1 MARIPTI
8 NAQNITPPPGTA
20 GGVLL
25 NNPGTSNV
33 QIKTPLTQQM
43 NPAQYGK
50 EGAAIVRGANSIFQN
65 ALMPRIRR
73 DARNRRFTEYSD
85 TIYEINGEVDEFAL
99 DVKNGNIEFD
109 QYNRPRDITKE
120 IETKTTDWLGRLAKG
135 ISDPRYLGSAKV
147 QFAQKIATMN
157 LSAANRLTK
166 LSDAKVESSYQN
178 NVNGRVSRF
187 KPPTK
192 QSTSHGDVIT
202 YQNWDIALAEQD
214 SIDNGLQNS
223 SLDPLKKLELR
234 DKGRLQI
241 FNEIAEQLKLE
252 DPKLGMDWVRSDQVE
267 RLLEG
272 TSTGE
277 KAKGDALKAFQD
289 TVKAQIDYENKIATV
304 EEKRSSEVSIKYV
317 DDNYISWFTQISQ
330 GTDKSKD
337 LVWLES
343 NLKKHFKNAN
353 REDDYKTLYEYA
365 QKYSYE
371 AGETDPT
378 ELYKAQQQIL
388 NGDLGMGELFGL
400 DRISDSD
407 KTTLSKFHDKRTR
420 EGDWLFNDP
429 QFKLAREAFEK
440 AISIPANTGD
450 TNARRMGTVAMGL
463 MMEKVSESLT
473 QGQKWSKKNDD
484 WGSYFKNLMNNYGSL
499 HDDYSAEHT
508 QLYLGNLNDRLPK
521 EMQDFRFPGNN
532 EKTIVYDWQR
542 MSVQAHKMATEGKLQ
557 GKRLQDTYN
566 VIDQMKSIITPSSL
580 NGMIN
585 QKGVKDPGERG
596 NLQNRINSGTARKQ
610 FFKFSEPPQNIPGRI
625 PVIPEPAKPTPELSP
640 KPQKRTPISPV
651 PPTQEESQSPF
662 DPEGFGYDYESAR
675 KAGITPDETG
685 HWSSRD
691 PKSGLILKGAGHE
704 TFHKTIAG
712 EKQAGYK
719 IIKKDDGRYYSVRID
734 EPAQTE
740 MFPEMAP
747 TNDKGNIDAMFQE
760 WQKLNSENVAKQTQ
774 AIADENYYSMSANE
788 KKKFQKELDELYPV
802 AVELMTIL
810 KKQYGE

>member
-43 NPAQYGK
+43 NPAQFGQ
-50 EGAAIVRGANSIFQN
+50 EGAAIVRGANNIFQN

-85 TIYEINGEVDEFAL
+85 TIYEINGEVDAFAL

-109 QYNRPRDITKE
+109 QYNRPRDINKE
-120 IETKTTDWLGRLAKG
+120 ININTTDWLGRIEKG
-135 ISDPRYLGSAKV
+135 ISDPRYRGAAKT
-147 QFAQKIATMN
+147 QFAQKIATMQ

-166 LSDAKVESSYQN
+166 LSNAKVEGSFQN
-178 NVNGRVSRF
+178 NVNSFVTRF

-192 QSTSHGDVIT
+192 QSTALGDVTT
-202 YQNWDIALAEQD
+202 YQNWDIALAELQTLFNTLEN
-214 SIDNGLQNS
+214 SGL
-223 SLDPLKKLELR
+223 DEVKKLELR

-241 FNEIAEQLKLE
+241 FNQIAEQLKLE
-252 DPKLGMDWVRSDQVE
+252 DPKLGMEWVRSDQVE
-267 RLLEG
+267 MLLEG

-289 TVKAQIDYENKIATV
+289 TVRAQIEYENKIATL
-304 EEKRSSEVSIKYV
+304 EEKRSAEVSIKYV
-317 DDNYISWFTQISQ
+317 DDNYISLFTQISQ
-330 GTDKSKD
+330 GTDQRMN

-343 NLKKHFKNAN
+343 TWKKHFKNAN

-365 QKYSYE
+365 AKYSYE

-378 ELYKAQQQIL
+378 ELYKAQQQIF
-388 NGDLGMGELFGL
+388 NGDLGMGELFR
-400 DRISDSD
+400 DYKRISDSD
-407 KTTLSKFHDKRTR
+407 KTKLSAFHDKRTR

-440 AISIPANTGD
+440 AISIPANSGD

-596 NLQNRINSGTARKQ
+596 NLQNRIGKGTARKQ

-651 PPTQEESQSPF
+651 PPVE
-662 DPEGFGYDYESAR
+662 
-675 KAGITPDETG
+675 
-685 HWSSRD
+685 
-691 PKSGLILKGAGHE
+691 
-704 TFHKTIAG
+704 
-712 EKQAGYK
+712 
-719 IIKKDDGRYYSVRID
+719 
-734 EPAQTE
+734 AQTE
-740 MFPEMAP
+740 MFPEMVSDSNVNPDEFDLA
-747 TNDKGNIDAMFQE
+747 TMADEDVNAIRNIILDLAEGKSISNLRNYSDGNITNYGIA
-760 WQKLNSENVAKQTQ
+760 QKIWEEVPE
-774 AIADENYYSMSANE
+774 D
-788 KKKFQKELDELYPV
+788 
-802 AVELMTIL
+802 L
-810 KKQYGE
+810 KKNPNDEALKKLFDQNNIPYKAQ

>member
-43 NPAQYGK
+43 NPAQFGQ

-65 ALMPRIRR
+65 ALMPRLRR

-85 TIYEINGEVDEFAL
+85 TIYEINEEVDEFAL
-99 DVKNGNIEFD
+99 DIKNGNIEFD

-166 LSDAKVESSYQN
+166 LSNAKVEGSFQN
-178 NVNGRVSRF
+178 NVNSFVTRF

-192 QSTSHGDVIT
+192 QSTALGDVIT
-202 YQNWDIALAEQD
+202 YQNWDIPLAELD
-214 SIDNGLQNS
+214 TLNNTLENSGL
-223 SLDPLKKLELR
+223 DDLKKLELR

-241 FNEIAEQLKLE
+241 FNQIAEQLKLE

-277 KAKGDALKAFQD
+277 KAKGDALKAFQN
-289 TVKAQIDYENKIATV
+289 TVTAQIEYENKLATL
-304 EEKRSSEVSIKYV
+304 EEKRSSEASVKYV
-317 DDNYISWFTQISQ
+317 DDNYISLYTQISQ
-330 GTDKSKD
+330 GTDQRMN

-343 NLKKHFKNAN
+343 TWKKHFKNAD

-365 QKYSYE
+365 AKYSFE
-371 AGETDPT
+371 IGETDPK

-388 NGDLGMGELFGL
+388 NGELGMGELFRN

-407 KTTLSKFHDKRTR
+407 KEALAKFHDKRTLN
-420 EGDWLFNDP
+420 GDWLFNDP
-429 QFKLAREAFEK
+429 HFKLAREAFET
-440 AISIPANTGD
+440 AIKIPGPEDD
-450 TNARRMGTVAMGL
+450 TNARAKATVAMGL
-463 MMEKVSESLT
+463 MINKISESLT
-473 QGQKWSKKNDD
+473 QGQPWSNKNDD
-484 WGSYFKNLMNNYGSL
+484 WKNYFQNLMNNYGSI
-499 HDDYSAEHT
+499 HNDFTANHT
-508 QLYLGNLNDRLPK
+508 QLYLNDLNGQLPK
-521 EMQDFRFPGNN
+521 EMQEFHFPTAGGQ
-532 EKTIVYDWQR
+532 KRVYDWQR

-557 GKRLQDTYN
+557 GKKLRDTYN
-566 VIDQMKSIITPSSL
+566 VIDQMKSVITPSSL

-585 QKGVKDPGERG
+585 QQGVKDPGERG
-596 NLQNRINSGTARKQ
+596 ELKKRIGKGTASKQ

-651 PPTQEESQSPF
+651 PPVE
-662 DPEGFGYDYESAR
+662 
-675 KAGITPDETG
+675 
-685 HWSSRD
+685 
-691 PKSGLILKGAGHE
+691 
-704 TFHKTIAG
+704 
-712 EKQAGYK
+712 
-719 IIKKDDGRYYSVRID
+719 
-734 EPAQTE
+734 AQTE
-740 MFPEMAP
+740 MFPEMVSDSNVNPDEFDLSVMAYKDVNEIRNIIIDLAEGKE
-747 TNDKGNIDAMFQE
+747 TSNTRNYSDGNITNYGIA
-760 WQKLNSENVAKQTQ
+760 QKIWEEVPE
-774 AIADENYYSMSANE
+774 D
-788 KKKFQKELDELYPV
+788 
-802 AVELMTIL
+802 L
-810 KKQYGE
+810 KKNPNDEALKKLFDQNNIPYKAQ